1 MLARKATA
9 SDFGT
14 HLVFICFMVPRSRAK
29 STMSI
34 IIKTSTAMRTIISV
48 FRGRSSKTIGMIP
61 PASNPQLSKTIK
73 PKLRSIML
81 LTRRW
86 HQLMLLRING
96 IIKAAARALML
107 GAAAKLTM
115 QALMKMIYREQKVSI
130 WCGLE
135 HF

>member
-1 MLARKATA
+1 
-9 SDFGT
+9 
-14 HLVFICFMVPRSRAK
+14 MVPRSRAK

-48 FRGRSSKTIGMIP
+48 FRGSSKTIGMIP